1 MMSSKNK
8 DMVGKLFSSNNYG
21 DFKII
26 YYKNYDNVIVEFID
40 TGYVTATDMYNIKK
54 GNLRDWLR
62 PTMCGVGVVGYKY
75 KSSSNGKSLPHYNCW
90 SSMLSRCYDEKF
102 KTKHPTYKDCIC
114 SDNFKQYTYFYE
126 WCEQQKGFN
135 TFDENGNIFELD
147 KDLLFKENK
156 LYSEYTCVFLPKEV
170 NALVTWYKD
179 YKNENDMYIKEYTL
193 LTLAEKWKDKIDERA
208 YQALKN
214 FLYT

>member
-1 MMSSKNK
+1 
-8 DMVGKLFSSNNYG
+8 
-21 DFKII
+21 
-26 YYKNYDNVIVEFID
+26 
-40 TGYVTATDMYNIKK
+40 
-54 GNLRDWLR
+54 
-62 PTMCGVGVVGYKY
+62 
-75 KSSSNGKSLPHYNCW
+75 
-90 SSMLSRCYDEKF
+90 MLSRCYDEKF

-147 KDLLFKENK
+147 KDLLFKDNK

-179 YKNENDMYIKEYTL
+179 YKNENDMYIKEYAL

>member
-40 TGYVTATDMYNIKK
+40 TGYVTATDMYSIKQ
-54 GNLRDWLR
+54 GTIRDWLK
-62 PTMCGVGVVGYKY
+62 PTVCGVGVVGYKY
-75 KSSSNGKSLPHYNCW
+75 KSSSNGTSLPHHNCW
-90 SSMLSRCYDEKF
+90 SSMLLRCYDEKF
-102 KTKHPTYKDCIC
+102 KARHPTYKDCTC

-135 TFDENGNIFELD
+135 TFDENGAIFELD
-147 KDLLFKENK
+147 KDLLFKDNK
-156 LYSEYTCVFLPKEV
+156 LYSEHTCVFLPKEI

-179 YKNENDMYIKEYTL
+179 YDSEDDMYIKEYTL
-193 LTLAEKWKDKIDERA
+193 LTLAEKWKDKIDARA
-208 YQALKN
+208 YQAIKK
-214 FLYT
+214 FLHV

>member
-54 GNLRDWLR
+54 GNLRDCLK
-62 PTMCGVGVVGYKY
+62 PTKSGVGVVGYKY
-75 KSSSNGKSLPHYNCW
+75 KTSSNGTSLPHYNYW
-90 SSMLSRCYDEKF
+90 SGMLTRCYDEKF
-102 KTKHPTYKDCIC
+102 KDKYPTYKDCTC

-147 KDLLFKENK
+147 KDLLFKDNK

>member
-1 MMSSKNK
+1 
-8 DMVGKLFSSNNYG
+8 
-21 DFKII
+21 
-26 YYKNYDNVIVEFID
+26 
-40 TGYVTATDMYNIKK
+40 MYNIKK

-62 PTMCGVGVVGYKY
+62 PTTYGVGVVGYKY
-75 KSSSNGKSLPHYNCW
+75 KSSFNGKRLPHYNCW
-90 SSMLSRCYDEKF
+90 SSMLERCYDEKF

-126 WCEQQKGFN
+126 WCEQQKVLILLMKTVIYLNQTKIYSKTINYILN
-135 TFDENGNIFELD
+135 TL
-147 KDLLFKENK
+147 
-156 LYSEYTCVFLPKEV
+156 VFSLPKEV

-179 YKNENDMYIKEYTL
+179 YKNEMICVKEYDL